1 VKNCVSVLQQLNQL
15 LIKYKSLGTRSKR
28 TWDRVRF
35 GTENLQGIRDKLM
48 VHTSSLTL
56 FLTTLGTGS
65 LGRIEKKLDELI
77 ADMRAGRRAATV
89 LSMAD
94 DEEDEAEEQW
104 DLWKGELVKEGLSKT
119 ELEEHKHWILAKLL
133 ERMEN
138 DGLEEPPL
146 DGETVSTSAKGKAPE
161 QSASQPPA
169 SLNVTRRSEKNVDSS
184 PPLPLEPPKRA
195 SRFQAT
201 MEDADEDSESFDE
214 DENKDA
220 VENDVPEA
228 TVAHAAQSNNPSGLS
243 SKSSDTNERSHPKSD
258 EESEWHP
265 IPFNVGGDDMNHY
278 SSDSDASSSSL
289 VTCVPADSISQ
300 VGQNPRTHEPKR
312 EHRPPNSSTPRR
324 APPSS
329 PPPGS

>member
-1 VKNCVSVLQQLNQL
+1 MSVLRQLNQL

-35 GTENLQGIRDKLM
+35 GAENLQEIRDKLT

-65 LGRIEKKLDELI
+65 LGRIEKKLGELI
-77 ADMRAGRRAATV
+77 ADVRAGRRADTV

-104 DLWKGELVKEGLSKT
+104 NLWKGELVKEGLSKT
-119 ELEEHKHWILAKLL
+119 ELEEPKHWILAKLL

-138 DGLEEPPL
+138 EGLEEPPL
-146 DGETVSTSAKGKAPE
+146 HGETFSISAKWKAPE
-161 QSASQPPA
+161 QSASQPLA
-169 SLNVTRRSEKNVDSS
+169 SLNVTRRSGKNVDSS

-201 MEDADEDSESFDE
+201 VEDADEDSEGFDE

-220 VENDVPEA
+220 VENDVPEV
-228 TVAHAAQSNNPSGLS
+228 TVGHAAQSNNPSGLS

-258 EESEWHP
+258 EESE
-265 IPFNVGGDDMNHY
+265 
-278 SSDSDASSSSL
+278 
-289 VTCVPADSISQ
+289 
-300 VGQNPRTHEPKR
+300 
-312 EHRPPNSSTPRR
+312 
-324 APPSS
+324 
-329 PPPGS
+329 